1 LNESNE
7 NVLSPEYESWKR
19 EREKIEARKNFKR
32 YTKIKIDRIL
42 NEPDQYKK
50 LMRKIEEIKHNRM
63 LKIKQKLSINSE
75 TEKRIKERKR
85 WLL

>member
-1 LNESNE
+1 MNESNE